1 MTLKHRIRNLIGLL
15 ALVSMLAAL
24 PWNGAGAAEKE
35 LRTFMFIGAP
45 SAAAWKF
52 LLENPADRKGE
63 VEGAFRALGGE
74 VLSYYWGLGDG
85 KNYITVTIP
94 NDNELIQAVYLMRLP
109 SGLLNSYQ
117 VIELMPSDQMSEALK
132 RSKQLLDKDTTAN

>member
-1 MTLKHRIRNLIGLL
+1 
-15 ALVSMLAAL
+15 MLAIL
-24 PWNGAGAAEKE
+24 PWNGAGAANADK
-35 LRTFMFIGAP
+35 RHFMFIGEP

-52 LLENPADRKGE
+52 LMDNPEDRKAE
-63 VEGAFRALGGE
+63 VAGAFEALGGK

-85 KNYITVTIP
+85 RNYITVTIP
-94 NDNELIQAVYLMRLP
+94 NDNELIQAIYLMRLP

-117 VIELMPSDQMSEALK
+117 VIELMPSEQMSEALK